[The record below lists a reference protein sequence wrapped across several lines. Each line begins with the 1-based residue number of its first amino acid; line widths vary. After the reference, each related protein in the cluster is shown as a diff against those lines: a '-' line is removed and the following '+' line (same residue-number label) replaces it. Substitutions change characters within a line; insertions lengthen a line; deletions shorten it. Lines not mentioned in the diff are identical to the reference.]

1 MVDNAVLNTK
11 KFKFLIQY
19 TCTGSLEVEEDTEE
33 NENEN
38 YTQNDLYQAGDYV
51 QISSN
56 KIFRSNRQ
64 HNRNRLN
71 GVSNSTRKSGTGG
84 AMGLK
89 GVSPPGRGGT
99 QYAVD
104 SLKGIN
110 REVISYAIQGTENS
124 LFNLDIQNS
133 VDGLPVFDSYDDI
146 KLSTIQYSTLMTVLE
161 KLKFSQC
168 LLQDLESQVISLES
182 SVDAQVGLRF
192 INMNTL
198 TALIR

>member
-1 MVDNAVLNTK
+1 M
-11 KFKFLIQY
+11 IQY

-71 GVSNSTRKSGTGG
+71 GVSNSTQSGTGS